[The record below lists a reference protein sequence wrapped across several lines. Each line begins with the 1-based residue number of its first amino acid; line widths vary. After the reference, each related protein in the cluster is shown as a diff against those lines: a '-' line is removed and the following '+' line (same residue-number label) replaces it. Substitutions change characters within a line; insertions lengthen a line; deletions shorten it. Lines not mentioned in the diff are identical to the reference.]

1 MQWFF
6 YTYAQAVCDLHSQTR
21 GAQSKKG
28 ACSITG
34 LNNVLLCAVFKSS
47 TILFHNAEQILLT
60 TLNNKTFF
68 QCCFQQ
74 RCDTLFIFDYVLLD
88 MLIAAYFKRQTTQPS
103 QLEHR
108 ASEEL
113 SYLPLML
120 GCSILEQHFR
130 SFNKTYSSAISQL
143 TVYYFAVNLLS
154 SHLHSSGT
162 LPRPAIARQRGLE
175 ATLNQFLCRK

>member
-1 MQWFF
+1 MFCC
-6 YTYAQAVCDLHSQTR
+6 AQYLQ
-21 GAQSKKG
+21 
-28 ACSITG
+28 
-34 LNNVLLCAVFKSS
+34 SS

-74 RCDTLFIFDYVLLD
+74 HCDTLFIFDYVLLD

-130 SFNKTYSSAISQL
+130 SFNKTYSSAISQFEL
-143 TVYYFAVNLLS
+143 AS
-154 SHLHSSGT
+154 SQLRYSTPSSYRASAGIGGHS
-162 LPRPAIARQRGLE
+162 
-175 ATLNQFLCRK
+175 